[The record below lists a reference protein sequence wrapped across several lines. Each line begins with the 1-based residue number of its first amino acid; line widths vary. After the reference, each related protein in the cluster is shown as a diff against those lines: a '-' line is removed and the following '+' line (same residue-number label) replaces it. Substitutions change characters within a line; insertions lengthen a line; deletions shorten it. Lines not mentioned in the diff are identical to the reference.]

1 MSRDIV
7 LALDVGGTFIKT
19 CVLEDGL
26 PLQGS
31 DMEFPALADRDRET
45 ILDHFMSIFQA
56 QYNLYQHRYRDA
68 VTDCRYHI
76 GMAFP
81 GPFDYRQGVCLIRGL
96 GKFEAIYGLNLG
108 QALRARWHAGS
119 SREAGTLPDMDIRFE
134 NDARLF
140 ALGVSAEFPRKRFMA
155 LTLGTGLGS
164 AFIDNSRIMESGPGI
179 PPNGWLYDQ
188 PYLDGRAD
196 DWFSRRGILKLAR
209 EAGIGEAGLP
219 GANMDVKE
227 LAHEAREGNAAAR
240 GVFAEFGARLGEL
253 LQPYVDGYRPDFII
267 LGGQISKS
275 HDLLGPALLN
285 RLQRSCSP
293 ALTVRTAEHVLAY
306 TFRGIARMF
315 SEG

>member
-1 MSRDIV
+1 MSRNIV

-31 DMEFPALADRDRET
+31 EMEFPALADRDRET
-45 ILDHFMSIFQA
+45 ILDHFISIFQA
-56 QYNLYQHRYRDA
+56 QYDLYQHQRRDA
-68 VTDCRYHI
+68 VTDCLYHI

-81 GPFDYRQGVCLIRGL
+81 GPFDYRQGICLIQGL
-96 GKFEAIYGLNLG
+96 SKFEAIYGLNLLH
-108 QALRARWHAGS
+108 AFRERWPAGS
-119 SREAGTLPDMDIRFE
+119 SGKAGPLPDMDIRFE

-140 ALGVSAEFPRKRFMA
+140 ALGVSAEFPRERFMA

-164 AFIDNSRIMESGPGI
+164 AFIDSSRIMESGPGI

-196 DWFSRRGILKLAR
+196 DLFSRRGILKLAR
-209 EAGIGEAGLP
+209 EAGILETA
-219 GANMDVKE
+219 MDVKE
-227 LAHEAREGNAAAR
+227 LAHEARQGNASAR

-253 LQPYVDGYRPDFII
+253 LQPYVGGYRPDFIM

-275 HDLLGPALLN
+275 HDLFGPALLN
-285 RLQRSCSP
+285 RLQSSSSP

-315 SEG
+315 SEV

>member
-1 MSRDIV
+1 MSRNIV

-26 PLQGS
+26 PLQGT
-31 DMEFPALADRDRET
+31 DMEFPALADRDRDT
-45 ILDHFMSIFQA
+45 ILDHFRSIFEA
-56 QYNLYQHRYRDA
+56 QYNLYQHRRADA
-68 VTDCRYHI
+68 VTDCRYQI

-81 GPFDYRQGVCLIRGL
+81 GPFDYRQGICLIRGL
-96 GKFEAIYGLNLG
+96 GKFEAIYGLNLV
-108 QALRARWHAGS
+108 QAFRERWPVNSVG
-119 SREAGTLPDMDIRFE
+119 ETGPLPEMEIRFE

-140 ALGVSAEFPRKRFMA
+140 ALGVSAEFPRERFIA

-164 AFIDNSRIMESGPGI
+164 AFIDSSRIMESGPGI

-196 DWFSRRGILKLAR
+196 DWFSRRGILMLAR
-209 EAGIGEAGLP
+209 EAGIGEP
-219 GANMDVKE
+219 GMDVKE
-227 LAHEAREGNAAAR
+227 LAGEAREGNAAAR

-253 LQPYVDGYRPDFII
+253 LQPYVDGFRPDFIM

-275 HDLLGPALLN
+275 HDLFGPALLD
-285 RLQRSCSP
+285 RLQNPSSP
-293 ALTVRTAEHVLAY
+293 ALAVRTSAHVLAY

-315 SEG
+315 DQA